1 MCFAPRPASQ
11 VLIDVNQDKRFTL
24 EEFLEAAKAAKE
36 DEAAAVQR
44 SGPELND
51 VLRRV
56 SAYIK
61 DDAVGSGDKLLVPEE
76 EVVWSQYDAVGG
88 RSTNATVMSGLG
100 SQRFRVKG
108 GL

>member
-1 MCFAPRPASQ
+1 M
-11 VLIDVNQDKRFTL
+11 NQDKRFTL

-44 SGPELND
+44 SGPELNN

-61 DDAVGSGDKLLVPEE
+61 DDAVGFGDNALGIIRAVEARTTLLE
-76 EVVWSQYDAVGG
+76 G
-88 RSTNATVMSGLG
+88 RGPTPL
-100 SQRFRVKG
+100 
-108 GL
+108 